1 MAQTLAETIKAIT
14 RTHLEENNGLLFGQ
28 AIKAVGWVN
37 NTVPDCDGI
46 VELPMADVSNMG
58 IACGAALGGRR
69 PIIVIRFQDFMW
81 LNSSPL
87 VNYAAKAKDIFNLSV
102 PVFVRALAQEN
113 AGCTHSGVL
122 HSIFMHMPGFC
133 IASPMSPGEYQNV
146 WDTFMAQ
153 DGPMYVSE
161 HRSSFKNDQEFENSE
176 EPADVTLIGI
186 SAARLNL
193 AGAMA
198 LLADQGIRCNQA
210 HAVWLKPLADEHLV
224 RALSQS
230 RLGLVVDAGFE
241 TCGAAQSIA
250 YHLAWKTGRPV
261 KALGLEDRSVGMN
274 PASRNETPSAERIA
288 AAALAALRE
297 KNNGHALS
305 ASEAPGNVTAPRLS
319 AVPGSWA

>member
-1 MAQTLAETIKAIT
+1 MARTLAETIKAIT
-14 RTHLEENNGLLFGQ
+14 RTHLEETNGMLFGQ

-37 NTVPDCDGI
+37 NTVPDSRGI
-46 VELPMADVSNMG
+46 VELPMSDVSNMG

-122 HSIFMHMPGFC
+122 HSVFMHMPGFR
-133 IASPMSPGEYQNV
+133 IAAPMAPREYEAV
-146 WDTFMAQ
+146 WESFMAH
-153 DGPMYVSE
+153 DDPMYVSE
-161 HRSSFKNDQEFENSE
+161 HRSSFSNAQEFKNAD

-186 SAARLNL
+186 SAARFNL
-193 AGAMA
+193 AGAAA
-198 LLADQGIRCNQA
+198 LLAEQGIRCNQA
-210 HAVWLKPLADEHLV
+210 HAVWLKPLVDEHLL
-224 RALSQS
+224 RSLSRS

-250 YHLAWKTGRPV
+250 YHLAWKTGKPV
-261 KALGLEDRSVGMN
+261 KALGLEDRSVGMS
-274 PASRNETPSAERIA
+274 PASRNGTPSAERIA
-288 AAALAALRE
+288 ACVQAALLEKKDGQNTVERGAPWDTMAPMLSSAL
-297 KNNGHALS
+297 G
-305 ASEAPGNVTAPRLS
+305 
-319 AVPGSWA
+319 

>member
-1 MAQTLAETIKAIT
+1 MAQTLAETIKTIT

-37 NTVPDCDGI
+37 NTVPDSCGI

-87 VNYAAKAKDIFNLSV
+87 VNYAAKARDIFDLSV

-133 IASPMSPGEYQNV
+133 IASPMSSGEYQDV

-161 HRSSFKNDQEFENSE
+161 HRCSFKNDQEFENSE

-186 SAARLNL
+186 SAARFNL
-193 AGAMA
+193 AGAID
-198 LLADQGIRCNQA
+198 LLAEQGIRCNQA
-210 HAVWLKPLADEHLV
+210 HAMWLKPLADEHLV
-224 RALSQS
+224 RSLSRS

-250 YHLAWKTGRPV
+250 YHLAWKTGKPV

-288 AAALAALRE
+288 TVVQAALRE
-297 KNNGHALS
+297 KENAQNV
-305 ASEAPGNVTAPRLS
+305 SESETPEDATAPLLS
-319 AVPGSWA
+319 VVTG